1 MKLAKRRMDQ
11 RRLGA
16 LARLKKAKYTEKKGR
31 TREEW
36 EANRQEQIDILEDR
50 TRSLNAI
57 TSK

>member
-1 MKLAKRRMDQ
+1 MKLAKRRLDQ
-11 RRLGA
+11 RRAGA
-16 LARLKKAKYTEKKGR
+16 LARLKNAKYTEKEGR

-36 EANRQEQIDILEDR
+36 EAKRQEQIKILEER

>member
-1 MKLAKRRMDQ
+1 MKLAKRKMDQ

-16 LARLKKAKYTEKKGR
+16 LARLKTAKYTEKEGR
-31 TREEW
+31 TRDEW
-36 EANRQEQIDILEDR
+36 EANRQEQINILEER

>member
-11 RRLGA
+11 RRAGA
-16 LARLKKAKYTEKKGR
+16 LARLKTAKYVEKEGR

-36 EANRQEQIDILEDR
+36 EAKRQEQIEILEER

>member
-1 MKLAKRRMDQ
+1 MKLSKKRMDQ

-16 LARLKKAKYTEKKGR
+16 LARLKNAKYTEKEGR

-36 EANRQEQIDILEDR
+36 EAKRQHDIEVLEER

>member
-1 MKLAKRRMDQ
+1 MKLAKRRRDQ
-11 RRLGA
+11 RRAGA
-16 LARLKKAKYTEKKGR
+16 LARLKNAKYAEKEGR

-36 EANRQEQIDILEDR
+36 EAKRQEQIKILEGR

>member
-16 LARLKKAKYTEKKGR
+16 LARLKTAKYVEKEGR
-31 TREEW
+31 TRDEW
-36 EANRQEQIDILEDR
+36 EANRQEQINILEER

>member
-1 MKLAKRRMDQ
+1 MKLAKRRINQ
-11 RRLGA
+11 RRAGA
-16 LARLKKAKYTEKKGR
+16 LARLKNAKYTEKEGR

-36 EANRQEQIDILEDR
+36 EAKRQEQIEIPEER